1 MSDLTKLT
9 IKELRQGLKNKVFSS
24 QELTK
29 EFLSVIEEKDKEIK
43 AFLTITPDQALKQA
57 TEADERISRGED
69 NPLLGIPCAIKD
81 NIMVKDMKCTAG
93 SKFWK
98 TIQLLMMQQNNKKLK
113 EKGRLF

>member
-93 SKFWK
+93 SKFLENY
-98 TIQLLMMQQNNKKLK
+98 TAPYDATVIKKLK